1 MEQALLLKQLQ
12 VLDPSSPWHGQV
24 VDILVNQGQIADI
37 APHLEAP
44 SAKVLEGRGAVVS
57 QGWVDGQVHF
67 REPGEETKEG
77 LAHGLQVAAAAGMT
91 QVALLPSTHPP
102 VDHAMAVE
110 SLLAKGAKAQASG
123 CPTTVL
129 PMGCVTEQGQG
140 QQLAEMSDMAHHG
153 AVAFTDD
160 APMDRVGALQ
170 RALTYSR
177 AHGKTVMDLPLE
189 TDLNHGGVM
198 HEGLVST
205 EMGLLGVPVE
215 AEVLRVSRDLEVLR
229 HAGGQLHFSIVTA
242 AQSLDLIRE
251 AKAEGLSVTCGTTAG
266 HLVYID
272 EDLRGFQGTLKVR
285 APFRAASD
293 RTALRNGVLDG
304 TIDMVVSD
312 HRPEDLEHHDVEFV
326 LSPNGMASLSSA
338 FALTVQGLAQET
350 SQENARA
357 AAVRAWSSGP
367 RNVLGLDH
375 TPIAAGNAANLT
387 WHAPEA
393 AHHIEVPTKAA
404 NTPPLPEG
412 LTCAVR
418 GVVHGTKHW
427 VAQA

>member
-1 MEQALLLKQLQ
+1 
-12 VLDPSSPWHGQV
+12 
-24 VDILVNQGQIADI
+24 
-37 APHLEAP
+37 
-44 SAKVLEGRGAVVS
+44 
-57 QGWVDGQVHF
+57 
-67 REPGEETKEG
+67 
-77 LAHGLQVAAAAGMT
+77 
-91 QVALLPSTHPP
+91 
-102 VDHAMAVE
+102 
-110 SLLAKGAKAQASG
+110 
-123 CPTTVL
+123 
-129 PMGCVTEQGQG
+129 
-140 QQLAEMSDMAHHG
+140 MSDMAHHG

-205 EMGLLGVPVE
+205 EMGLLGIPVE

-326 LSPNGMASLSSA
+326 LSPNGMAGLSSA
-338 FALTVQGLAQET
+338 FALTVHGLAQET
-350 SQENARA
+350 SQDNAHA

-367 RNVLGLDH
+367 RQVLGLDEA
-375 TPIAAGNAANLT
+375 PIAAGNPANLT
-387 WHAPEA
+387 WHAPKQRTTPKCRPKR
-393 AHHIEVPTKAA
+393 PTRRRCPK
-404 NTPPLPEG
+404 G
-412 LTCAVR
+412 
-418 GVVHGTKHW
+418 
-427 VAQA
+427 

>member
-1 MEQALLLKQLQ
+1 MEQALLLKQTR

-24 VDILVNQGQIADI
+24 VDILMDQGQIVEV
-37 APHLEAP
+37 APHLDAS
-44 SAKVLEGRGAVVS
+44 SAKVFEGQGGVVS

-77 LAHGLQVAAAAGMT
+77 LDHGLHVAAAAGMT
-91 QVALLPSTHPP
+91 QVALLPTTHPP

-110 SLLAKGAKAQASG
+110 SLLAKGTKAQTSG
-123 CPTTVL
+123 CPTAVL

-153 AVAFTDD
+153 AVAFSDD
-160 APMDRVGALQ
+160 APMDRVGTLQ

-205 EMGLLGVPVE
+205 EMGLPGIPEE

-242 AQSLDLIRE
+242 AKSLDLIRK

-266 HLVYID
+266 HLVYTD
-272 EDLRGFQGTLKVR
+272 EDLRGFHGTLKVR
-285 APFRAASD
+285 APFRASSD
-293 RTALRNGVLDG
+293 RKALRQGVLDS
-304 TIDMVVSD
+304 TVDMVVSD

-326 LSPNGMASLSSA
+326 LSPNGMAGLTSA
-338 FALTVQGLAQET
+338 FALTLHGLAQET
-350 SQENARA
+350 SQEDAHT

-367 RNVLGLDH
+367 RHVLGLDDA
-375 TPIAAGNAANLT
+375 PIAVGSPANLT

-393 AHHIEVPTKAA
+393 THHAEVPTKAA
-404 NTPPLPEG
+404 NTPPLPKG

-418 GVVHGTKHW
+418 GVFHGTKHW
-427 VAQA
+427 VTQA

>member
-1 MEQALLLKQLQ
+1 MEQALLLKQIR

-24 VDILVNQGQIADI
+24 VDILVDRGQIAEV
-37 APHLEAP
+37 APKLDAP
-44 SAKVLEGRGAVVS
+44 SANVLDGQGGVVS

-77 LAHGLQVAAAAGMT
+77 LAHGLSVAASAGMT

-102 VDHAMAVE
+102 VDHGMAVE
-110 SLLAKGAKAQASG
+110 SLLAKGTKAQASG
-123 CPTTVL
+123 CPTAVL

-189 TDLNHGGVM
+189 SDLNHGGVM

-205 EMGLLGVPVE
+205 EMGLLGIPVE

-242 AQSLDLIRE
+242 AQSLDLIRK

-266 HLVYID
+266 HLVYTD
-272 EDLRGFQGTLKVR
+272 EDLRGFHGTLKVR

-293 RTALRNGVLDG
+293 RKALRQGVLEG
-304 TIDMVVSD
+304 TVDMVVSD

-326 LSPNGMASLSSA
+326 LSPNGMAGLSSA
-338 FALTVQGLAQET
+338 FALTLHGLAQET
-350 SQENARA
+350 TQDDAHD

-367 RNVLGLDH
+367 REVLGLAPA
-375 TPIAAGNAANLT
+375 PIEAGSPANLT

-393 AHHIEVPTKAA
+393 SHQAQVPTKAA

-412 LTCAVR
+412 LTCSVL
-418 GVVHGTKHW
+418 GVFLGTNHW

>member
-1 MEQALLLKQLQ
+1 MEQALLLKQTR

-24 VDILVNQGQIADI
+24 VDILMDQGQIVEV
-37 APHLEAP
+37 APHLDAP
-44 SAKVLEGRGAVVS
+44 SAKVLEGQGGVVS

-67 REPGEETKEG
+67 REPGDETKEG
-77 LAHGLQVAAAAGMT
+77 LAHGLHVAAAAGMT

-110 SLLAKGAKAQASG
+110 SLLAKGAKAQSSG
-123 CPTTVL
+123 CPTVVL

-153 AVAFTDD
+153 AVAFSDD

-205 EMGLLGVPVE
+205 EMGLLGIPVE

-266 HLVYID
+266 HLVYTD
-272 EDLRGFQGTLKVR
+272 EDLRGFHGTLKVR
-285 APFRAASD
+285 APFRSAAD
-293 RTALRNGVLDG
+293 RKALRQGVLDG
-304 TIDMVVSD
+304 TVDMVVSD

-326 LSPNGMASLSSA
+326 LSPNGMAGLSSA
-338 FALTVQGLAQET
+338 FALTLHGLAQET
-350 SQENARA
+350 SQDNAHA

-367 RNVLGLDH
+367 RQVLGLAEA
-375 TPIAAGNAANLT
+375 PIAAGGPVNLT

-393 AHHIEVPTKAA
+393 AHRAEVPTKAV

-418 GVVHGTKHW
+418 GVIHGTKHW
-427 VAQA
+427 LAQA

>member
-1 MEQALLLKQLQ
+1 MEQALLLKQLE

-24 VDILVNQGQIADI
+24 VDILVNQGQIAEI
-37 APHLEAP
+37 APNLEAS
-44 SAKVLEGRGAVVS
+44 SAKVLEGQGAVVS

-123 CPTTVL
+123 CPTEVL

-205 EMGLLGVPVE
+205 EMGLLGIPVE

-285 APFRAASD
+285 APFRAAVRSD
-293 RTALRNGVLDG
+293 GPEEQGAWTA
-304 TIDMVVSD
+304 
-312 HRPEDLEHHDVEFV
+312 P
-326 LSPNGMASLSSA
+326 
-338 FALTVQGLAQET
+338 
-350 SQENARA
+350 
-357 AAVRAWSSGP
+357 
-367 RNVLGLDH
+367 
-375 TPIAAGNAANLT
+375 LT
-387 WHAPEA
+387 WWSATTGQK
-393 AHHIEVPTKAA
+393 IWSTTTW
-404 NTPPLPEG
+404 NLS
-412 LTCAVR
+412 
-418 GVVHGTKHW
+418 
-427 VAQA
+427 

>member
-24 VDILVNQGQIADI
+24 VDILVDQGQIAEI
-37 APHLEAP
+37 APNLEAS
-44 SAKVLEGRGAVVS
+44 SAKVLEGQGAVVS

-110 SLLAKGAKAQASG
+110 SLLAKGNKAQASG

-177 AHGKTVMDLPLE
+177 AHGKTV
-189 TDLNHGGVM
+189 
-198 HEGLVST
+198 
-205 EMGLLGVPVE
+205 
-215 AEVLRVSRDLEVLR
+215 
-229 HAGGQLHFSIVTA
+229 
-242 AQSLDLIRE
+242 
-251 AKAEGLSVTCGTTAG
+251 
-266 HLVYID
+266 
-272 EDLRGFQGTLKVR
+272 
-285 APFRAASD
+285 
-293 RTALRNGVLDG
+293 
-304 TIDMVVSD
+304 
-312 HRPEDLEHHDVEFV
+312 
-326 LSPNGMASLSSA
+326 
-338 FALTVQGLAQET
+338 
-350 SQENARA
+350 
-357 AAVRAWSSGP
+357 
-367 RNVLGLDH
+367 
-375 TPIAAGNAANLT
+375 
-387 WHAPEA
+387 
-393 AHHIEVPTKAA
+393 
-404 NTPPLPEG
+404 
-412 LTCAVR
+412 
-418 GVVHGTKHW
+418 
-427 VAQA
+427 